1 MVKLMDDLFR
11 TTQAVAG
18 MAYLESKNVI
28 HRDLTLRNLLVAP
41 RGDEKDKYII
51 KISDFGLSCT
61 ASEGFY
67 KKTEG
72 NIPIRWCAPEVSQ
85 QGLFTSKV

>member
-1 MVKLMDDLFR
+1 MDDLFR
-11 TTQAVAG
+11 ARQAAAG

-28 HRDLTLRNLLVAP
+28 HRDLALRNLLVAP
-41 RGDEKDKYII
+41 SGDRKDKYII
-51 KISDFGLSCT
+51 KISDFGLSRT
-61 ASEGFY
+61 AKEGFY

-72 NIPIRWCAPEVSQ
+72 NIPIRWCAPEVFK